1 MIWDLTVC
9 TVVNGE
15 KNSKSHCHPDL
26 DRKIPNVELI
36 RAIYILQYFQVLS
49 GWNHYFLSYYYYLPW
64 WPSCLDR
71 GALNNVE
78 APGCGTSVV
87 RGPTGHK

>member
-1 MIWDLTVC
+1 MIQ
-9 TVVNGE
+9 
-15 KNSKSHCHPDL
+15 K
-26 DRKIPNVELI
+26 
-36 RAIYILQYFQVLS
+36 LQDTSLNTQI
-49 GWNHYFLSYYYYLPW
+49 FLMVPW

-87 RGPTGHK
+87 RR